1 MEDNN
6 EEIKEIIMKSLDKR
20 FEIGRKEYGHGV
32 RVNDGHDW
40 LDETLEEIMD
50 SLVYVAAKIIQIKNL
65 CTKKT

>member
-6 EEIKEIIMKSLDKR
+6 EEIIMKSLDKR

-32 RVNDGHDW
+32 RVNDGH
-40 LDETLEEIMD
+40 ETLEEIMD